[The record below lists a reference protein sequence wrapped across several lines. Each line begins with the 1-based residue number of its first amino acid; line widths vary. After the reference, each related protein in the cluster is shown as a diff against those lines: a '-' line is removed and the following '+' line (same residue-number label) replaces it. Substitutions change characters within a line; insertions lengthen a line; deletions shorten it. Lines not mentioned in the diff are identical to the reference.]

1 MEKMMITNFSS
12 ASLCLGAFV
21 ARAKLILQGNLTGIY
36 LHGSAVMGCFN
47 PDKSDLDLI
56 VVVNRPVCDTVK
68 KDFVDMVVALND
80 SAPAK
85 GIEMS
90 MVVRD
95 VCNPF
100 VYPTP
105 FELHFSVT
113 HLDWYK
119 SNPEDYIQKMKGTDK
134 DLAAHFTIIRSRGQC
149 LYSTAIDEIFAPV
162 PKDDYM
168 DSIWNDI
175 AEAADEITGNTMY
188 LTLNLARVLAYKE
201 EGLVTSKKEG
211 GDWAL
216 KNTPTQFHPL
226 IQDAMTEYAES
237 KIIKYDSE
245 LAIQYASYM
254 LNRIN
259 RS

>member
-1 MEKMMITNFSS
+1 MVVNFSS

-21 ARAKLILQGNLTGIY
+21 ARTKLILQDNLAGIY

-47 PDKSDLDLI
+47 PQKSDLDLI
-56 VVVNRPVCDTVK
+56 VVVNRPVCDSVK
-68 KDFVDMVVALND
+68 KDFMDMVAELND

-90 MVVRD
+90 MVVKD

-105 FELHFSVT
+105 FELHFSVA
-113 HLDWYK
+113 HLGWYK
-119 SNPEDYIQKMKGTDK
+119 NDPEDYIRKMNGTDI

-149 LYSTAIDEIFAPV
+149 LYGTAIEDIFAPV
-162 PKDDYM
+162 PKEVYM

-175 AEAADEITGNTMY
+175 AKAADEITENTMY

-201 EGLVTSKKEG
+201 GGLVLSKKEG

-216 KNTPTQFHPL
+216 GHIPAQYHPL
-226 IQDAMTEYAES
+226 ILNALAEYAES
-237 KIIKYDSE
+237 KNIVYDSK
-245 LAIQYASYM
+245 LAKQYASYM
-254 LNRIN
+254 LDRII

>member
-1 MEKMMITNFSS
+1 MMITNFSS

-21 ARAKLILQGNLTGIY
+21 ARAKLILQDNLAGIY

-47 PDKSDLDLI
+47 PKKSDLDLI
-56 VVVNRPVCDTVK
+56 VVVNGPVCDTVK
-68 KDFVDMVVALND
+68 KDFVDMVVELND

-90 MVVRD
+90 MVVKD

-119 SNPEDYIQKMKGTDK
+119 NDPEGYIRKINGTDK
-134 DLAAHFTIIRSRGQC
+134 DLDAHFTIIRSRGQC
-149 LYSTAIDEIFAPV
+149 LYGAPMNEIFSPI

-168 DSIWNDI
+168 DSIRNDI
-175 AEAADEITGNTMY
+175 AEAVDEIGDNTMY

-201 EGLVTSKKEG
+201 EDLVLSKKEG
-211 GDWAL
+211 GNWAL

-226 IQDAMTEYAES
+226 IQDAMSEYVGSED
-237 KIIKYDSE
+237 IVYDSE
-245 LAIQYASYM
+245 LAKQYAAYI
-254 LNRIN
+254 LDRIN

>member
-1 MEKMMITNFSS
+1 MNVNFSS

-21 ARAKLILQGNLTGIY
+21 ARSKLILQGNLTGIY

-47 PDKSDLDLI
+47 PAKSDLDLI
-56 VVVNRPVCDTVK
+56 VVVNGPVSDTVK
-68 KDFVDMVVALND
+68 KDFMDMVVALND

-90 MVVRD
+90 MVIKD

-100 VYPTP
+100 IYPTP
-105 FELHFSVT
+105 FELHFSVA

-119 SNPEDYIQKMKGTDK
+119 NDPEDYIRKMNGTDK

-149 LYSTAIDEIFAPV
+149 LYGTPIREMFAEV
-162 PKDDYM
+162 PSQDYM

-175 AEAADEITGNTMY
+175 AEAVEEIADNSMY
-188 LTLNLARVLAYKE
+188 LTLNLTRVLAYKE
-201 EGLVTSKKEG
+201 EALVLSKKEG

-216 KNTPTQFHPL
+216 NHIPAQYHPL
-226 IQDAMTEYAES
+226 IRDVMTEYAES
-237 KIIKYDSE
+237 KPVIYDSE
-245 LAIQYASYM
+245 LAKQYASYM
-254 LNRIN
+254 LERIQN
-259 RS
+259 C